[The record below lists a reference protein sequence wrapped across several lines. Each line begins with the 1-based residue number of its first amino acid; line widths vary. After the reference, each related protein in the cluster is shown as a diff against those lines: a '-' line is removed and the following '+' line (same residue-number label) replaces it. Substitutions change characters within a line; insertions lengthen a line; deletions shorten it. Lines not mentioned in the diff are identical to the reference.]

1 MEITLGQ
8 VQKATGA
15 TFDGDAS
22 AMVHGWSIDSR
33 TIAPG
38 DLFFAL
44 NSGHQFIDAAFEKGA
59 IAAITQKGDR
69 RHFSPPDNPLRIS
82 DLARGRNVVC
92 PLFGVEDTLLA
103 LQQLAHYGR
112 RTWSKPII
120 AITGSAGKTST
131 KDIIAALL
139 SVRMK
144 VGKTTGN
151 FNNHIGLPLSLLR
164 IPDDAQVAVL
174 EMGMN
179 HAGEIRD
186 LCRIASPD
194 IGVITNVGYAHIE
207 NFDSIEGIAAAK
219 RELIESLPPTGTAV
233 LNADDPRVLGFSL
246 AHGGQTMTYSLS
258 QAEDL
263 TFTPGGAT
271 FTYEYTHFKTSLSGT
286 HSISNILAGI
296 AVANL
301 FGIPPAALV
310 EAVAALTPGKMR
322 GERHQWNGIT
332 ILNDAYNS
340 NPEAARHMLD
350 LLRNE
355 PATRRIAVLGE
366 MLELGSMSEH
376 LHRELGAYATGLDL
390 LIGIHGAARFMVDEA
405 KIPAQFFETPELA
418 GAFLKT
424 IVQPGDTI
432 LFKGSRGTHVET
444 ALATMESQP

>member
-1 MEITLGQ
+1 MELTLGQ
-8 VQKATGA
+8 IQQATGA
-15 TFDGDAS
+15 SFDGDAS
-22 AMVHGWSIDSR
+22 ATVQGWSIDSR
-33 TIAPG
+33 TITPG

-44 NSGHQFIDAAFEKGA
+44 NAGHQHVEAALQKGA
-59 IAAITQKGDR
+59 IAAIVSEPVSAQGNLL
-69 RHFSPPDNPLRIS
+69 HVP
-82 DLARGRNVVC
+82 
-92 PLFGVEDTLLA
+92 DTLIA
-103 LQQLAHYGR
+103 LQQLAHYAR
-112 RTWSKPII
+112 RIWSKPVI

-186 LCRIASPD
+186 LCRIASPG
-194 IGVITNVGYAHIE
+194 IGVVTNVGYAHVE

-219 RELIESLPPTGTAV
+219 RELIECLQPTGTAV
-233 LNADDPRVLGFSL
+233 LNADDPRVLNFAQ
-246 AHGGQTMTYSLS
+246 AHTGPTITYSLT

-263 TFTPGGAT
+263 VFTPAGSS
-271 FTYEYTHFKTSLSGT
+271 FTVEYTHFKTTLTGT
-286 HSISNILAGI
+286 HNISNILAGI

-340 NPEAARHMLD
+340 NPEAARQMLD
-350 LLRNE
+350 LLRTQ

-366 MLELGSMSEH
+366 MLELGAMSER
-376 LHRELGAYATGLDL
+376 LHRELGEYATGLDL
-390 LIGIHGAARFMVDEA
+390 LIGIHGAASFMVESA
-405 KIPAQFFETPELA
+405 TVPAQFFETPEQA

-424 IVQPGDTI
+424 FAQPGDTI